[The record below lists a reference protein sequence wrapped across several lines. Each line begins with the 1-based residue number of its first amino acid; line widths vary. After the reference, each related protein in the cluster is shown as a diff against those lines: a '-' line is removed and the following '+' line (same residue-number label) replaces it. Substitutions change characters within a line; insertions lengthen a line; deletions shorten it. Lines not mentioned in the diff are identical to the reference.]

1 MSSYVFI
8 YNRNIYEQEPA
19 IHTRRL
25 LHPEKELQ
33 ETSTNQKF
41 ALQVQ
46 NDSQDSGMFSRDV
59 SNNDNL
65 MSYSPRFQGYFN
77 LKNLDNVP

>member
-1 MSSYVFI
+1 MSKSLPSVQGDSFI
-8 YNRNIYEQEPA
+8 LRRNS
-19 IHTRRL
+19 
-25 LHPEKELQ
+25 Q
-33 ETSTNQKF
+33 ETTTSQKF

-65 MSYSPRFQGYFN
+65 MSYSPRFQGYFY

>member
-1 MSSYVFI
+1 MLSGSS
-8 YNRNIYEQEPA
+8 
-19 IHTRRL
+19 
-25 LHPEKELQ
+25 Q

-59 SNNDNL
+59 SNNDNPT
-65 MSYSPRFQGYFN
+65 SYSPTLQGYFY
-77 LKNLDNVP
+77 